1 MISLCHFGP
10 DDLKELV
17 EKYTTHLTDKKNL
30 LLVFTVE
37 SVNNA
42 EYLMMCVQFRI

>member
-17 EKYTTHLTDKKNL
+17 ENIQHIKRQK
-30 LLVFTVE
+30 E
-37 SVNNA
+37 SAVSIHSGIS
-42 EYLMMCVQFRI
+42 Q